1 MLTVV
6 CFQRKW
12 GSGAYGRVRGG
23 LVPDFRE
30 AHALLSAPID
40 PSLKTP
46 VGASVWGGRGR
57 TPTGHA
63 IAQRVFRDLKL
74 PLSRPGVPFG
84 QPVPTWP
91 GP

>member
-63 IAQRVFRDLKL
+63 VAQRVFCDY
-74 PLSRPGVPFG
+74 
-84 QPVPTWP
+84 
-91 GP
+91 